1 MGKVLLSDAEGF
13 PEIGEGV
20 YDFEVTSG
28 EIRMSKVGRPYINW
42 RLAVETDGG
51 KGSVFYSTPLPT
63 PETQTG
69 LGFLKDLVEG
79 VGQDPDDFELDDED
93 PEGTADAIIESL
105 MGATGTCRVKVKNE
119 RPEVKILKTKGE

>member
-13 PEIGEGV
+13 PEVSEGV
-20 YDFEVTSG
+20 YDFEIASG
-28 EIRMSKVGRPYINW
+28 EMRTSQAGRPYINW
-42 RLAVETDGG
+42 RLQVETEDG

-93 PEGTADAIIESL
+93 PEGTTEAIVEAL
-105 MGATGTCRVKVKNE
+105 EGATGTCRVKIKND